1 MQYNV
6 ISTQFE
12 RLNFSQYI
20 HELLGRTHYCL
31 LQWPKHAHQSVP
43 MKVLLSVSDSHIL
56 QTLCNL
62 FQHPQLFLPLGSQ
75 VFQHD
80 STITAEA
87 ITKIQT
93 RKNSINHWVL
103 YSPFIVLNERT
114 RLVGDFSGN
123 LTLMLATIRHF
134 NIVTRK

>member
-12 RLNFSQYI
+12 RLNSVSQYI

-80 STITAEA
+80 STITTEA
-87 ITKIQT
+87 ITNAKEQHKSLGIVLTIYHSQ
-93 RKNSINHWVL
+93 RKNSTSRRFL
-103 YSPFIVLNERT
+103 R
-114 RLVGDFSGN
+114 
-123 LTLMLATIRHF
+123 
-134 NIVTRK
+134 